1 MEMIGLRAIRKK
13 KKLSQLKVAM
23 DLNISREALSL
34 YETGKRNPGNE
45 MLIQMSR
52 YFNVS
57 IDYLILGHE
66 FIPLWELSSA
76 YIESISRIAT
86 PSFPDIRRLGIIPGK
101 FEKSLDKSA
110 QQCYNIEAVGK
121 TYSIWV
127 WRSW

>member
-34 YETGKRNPGNE
+34 YETGKRNLGNE

-66 FIPLWELSSA
+66 FTPL
-76 YIESISRIAT
+76 
-86 PSFPDIRRLGIIPGK
+86 
-101 FEKSLDKSA
+101 
-110 QQCYNIEAVGK
+110 
-121 TYSIWV
+121 
-127 WRSW
+127 

>member
-66 FIPLWELSSA
+66 FIPL
-76 YIESISRIAT
+76 
-86 PSFPDIRRLGIIPGK
+86 
-101 FEKSLDKSA
+101 
-110 QQCYNIEAVGK
+110 
-121 TYSIWV
+121 
-127 WRSW
+127 

>member
-1 MEMIGLRAIRKK
+1 MQMIGLRAIRKK

-66 FIPLWELSSA
+66 FTPL
-76 YIESISRIAT
+76 
-86 PSFPDIRRLGIIPGK
+86 
-101 FEKSLDKSA
+101 
-110 QQCYNIEAVGK
+110 
-121 TYSIWV
+121 
-127 WRSW
+127 

>member
-13 KKLSQLKVAM
+13 KKLSQLKVVM

-66 FIPLWELSSA
+66 FTPL
-76 YIESISRIAT
+76 
-86 PSFPDIRRLGIIPGK
+86 
-101 FEKSLDKSA
+101 
-110 QQCYNIEAVGK
+110 
-121 TYSIWV
+121 
-127 WRSW
+127 

>member
-34 YETGKRNPGNE
+34 YETGKRNPGKE
-45 MLIQMSR
+45 MLIQKSR

-66 FIPLWELSSA
+66 FIPL
-76 YIESISRIAT
+76 
-86 PSFPDIRRLGIIPGK
+86 
-101 FEKSLDKSA
+101 
-110 QQCYNIEAVGK
+110 
-121 TYSIWV
+121 
-127 WRSW
+127 

>member
-23 DLNISREALSL
+23 DLNISREAFSL

-66 FIPLWELSSA
+66 FIPL
-76 YIESISRIAT
+76 
-86 PSFPDIRRLGIIPGK
+86 
-101 FEKSLDKSA
+101 
-110 QQCYNIEAVGK
+110 
-121 TYSIWV
+121 
-127 WRSW
+127 